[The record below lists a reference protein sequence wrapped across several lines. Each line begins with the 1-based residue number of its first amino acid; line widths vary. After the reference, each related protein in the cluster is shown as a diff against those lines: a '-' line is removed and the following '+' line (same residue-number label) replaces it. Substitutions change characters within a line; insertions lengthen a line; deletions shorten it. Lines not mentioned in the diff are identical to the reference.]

1 MTPFG
6 KIVLGFY
13 LVAAMVGA
21 GILSYSLT
29 SEPDINAIDDTSLLC
44 RFSDKEDLSRF
55 FESSS
60 SQASWGYLPESA
72 KFDLSY
78 SGSSREYSKTNV
90 QVEGVDELDSVKTDG
105 RYVYVAG
112 STGVNIIDAYPPEE
126 LANVTFIPAMDLVP
140 GIDDNANV
148 YVEGIFILP
157 GRLVV
162 ITSWYE
168 YSNYYGPVYEF
179 VEPMSMVRGPWSTIS
194 VLDIDQPDNPVLIWS
209 SGVSGYPLSARMT
222 EGTVY
227 MVSSCWAVTVN
238 NDTLV
243 PMESANGQESEIP
256 LSAIRYDPE
265 MQDADAFTN
274 IIALNVSDLEDN
286 VISIVTGYSSTFY
299 ASKSAMYLTVPK
311 WDLRWT
317 FVEDSAETVEDD
329 TTTTTIY
336 KISYDGLSMGA
347 TAKGTVKGTLLN
359 QFSMDEYESNLRVA
373 TTTDWS
379 DQRNAVYILDS
390 DLNTVGA
397 LEDIAPGERIYSARF
412 VGETLYL
419 VTFRQVD
426 PLFIID
432 LTLASSPK
440 ILSELTL
447 PGFSTYLHPV
457 SDDLLLGIG
466 AEDGVAKVSLFDV
479 SDRMN
484 PFEVS
489 NWTLSDYKWSSI
501 VWDHK
506 DVLFDSQKGLLV
518 IPVTAY
524 NYDYFS
530 YESTSINGAFVF
542 DVTAEDGIELR
553 GVIESNSTAYYY
565 GSGVRRSLYIE
576 DCLYTIWGNTIK
588 ANLLSDL
595 SEVGSLEFYTSTP
608 WAYRVMA

>member
-1 MTPFG
+1 
-6 KIVLGFY
+6 
-13 LVAAMVGA
+13 MVGA

-29 SEPDINAIDDTSLLC
+29 NESDVNAIDDTSLFS
-44 RFSDKEDLSRF
+44 RFSDREDLSRF

-60 SQASWGYLPESA
+60 SRSNWGYSPESA

-112 STGVNIIDAYPPEE
+112 STGVSVIDAYPPEQ
-126 LANVTFIPAMDLVP
+126 LANVTFIPAEDLVP
-140 GIDDNANV
+140 NIDDNANV
-148 YVEGIFILP
+148 NVEGIFILP
-157 GRLVV
+157 GKLVV

-168 YSNYYGPVYEF
+168 YSNYYGPVYDF
-179 VEPMSMVRGPWSTIS
+179 VEPRSMVRGPWSTIS
-194 VLDIDQPDNPVLIWS
+194 VLDVDQPDNPILIWS
-209 SGVSGYPLSARMT
+209 SGVSGYPISARMT
-222 EGTVY
+222 DGTVY
-227 MVSSCWAVTVN
+227 MVSSCWAVTMD

-243 PMESANGQESEIP
+243 PMKSANGQESEMP

-265 MQDADAFTN
+265 MEDADAFTN
-274 IIALNVSDLEDN
+274 ILALNVSDLEDN

-311 WDLRWT
+311 WNIRWAL
-317 FVEDSAETVEDD
+317 VENSAEASVDD
-329 TTTTTIY
+329 TTTTSIY
-336 KISYDGLSMGA
+336 KISYEGLSMGA
-347 TAKGTVKGTLLN
+347 TAKGNVKGTLLN
-359 QFSMDEYESNLRVA
+359 QFSMDEYESKLRVA
-373 TTTDWS
+373 TTTDWP
-379 DQRNAVYILDS
+379 DQSNAVYILDS

-397 LEDIAPGERIYSARF
+397 LEDIASGERIYSSRF
-412 VGETLYL
+412 VGDTLYL

-432 LTLASSPK
+432 LTWASSPK

-447 PGFSTYLHPV
+447 PGFSTYLHPI

-484 PFEVS
+484 PSEIS
-489 NWTLSDYKWSSI
+489 SWTLSDYKWSSI

-506 DVLFDSQKGLLV
+506 DVLFDSEKGLLV

-524 NYDYFS
+524 DYDYVS
-530 YESTSINGAFVF
+530 YGSTYVNGAFVF
-542 DVTAEDGIELR
+542 DVTAENGIELR

-595 SEVGSLEFYTSTP
+595 SEIGSLEFYTSPP
-608 WAYRVMA
+608 WIYRVMA

>member
-1 MTPFG
+1 MTPLG
-6 KIVLGFY
+6 KMVLGFY
-13 LVAAMVGA
+13 LVAVMAGA
-21 GILSYSLT
+21 GILSYSLGRE
-29 SEPDINAIDDTSLLC
+29 SDVNAIDDTALFS

-60 SQASWGYLPESA
+60 STPTWGHFSNGAEL
-72 KFDLSY
+72 DMSY
-78 SGSSREYSKTNV
+78 SGNSREYSKTNV

-105 RYVYVAG
+105 RYVYVAR
-112 STGVNIIDAYPPEE
+112 SAGVNILDAYPPEQ
-126 LANVTFIPAMDLVP
+126 LANVTFIPATDLVP

-157 GRLVV
+157 GKLVV

-168 YSNYYGPVYEF
+168 YSTHYGPVYDF
-179 VEPMSMVRGPWSTIS
+179 VGPTSMVRGPWSTIS
-194 VLDIDQPDNPVLIWS
+194 VLDIDQPDKPDLVWS
-209 SGVSGYPLSARMT
+209 SGVSGYPVSARMT
-222 EGTVY
+222 DGTVY

-238 NDTLV
+238 NETLV
-243 PMESANGQESEIP
+243 PMRSVNGQESEIP
-256 LSAIRYDPE
+256 LGAIRYDPQME
-265 MQDADAFTN
+265 DADAFTN
-274 IIALNVSDLEDN
+274 ILALNISDLEDN

-299 ASKSAMYLTVPK
+299 ASQSAMYLTVPK
-311 WDLRWT
+311 WNYRWT
-317 FVEDSAETVEDD
+317 IIEASMEAVEDD
-329 TTTTTIY
+329 TATTTIY

-347 TAKGTVKGTLLN
+347 TAKGSVKGTLLN

-373 TTTDWS
+373 TTTDWQ
-379 DQRNAVYILDS
+379 DQWNAVYILDS
-390 DLNTVGA
+390 DLNTIGA
-397 LEDIAPGERIYSARF
+397 LENIAPGERIYSARF
-412 VGETLYL
+412 VGDTLYL

-432 LTLASSPK
+432 LSWASSPK
-440 ILSELTL
+440 ILAELTL
-447 PGFSTYLHPV
+447 PGFSTYLHPI
-457 SDDLLLGIG
+457 DDNLLLGIG
-466 AEDGVAKVSLFDV
+466 AEGGVAKVSLFDV
-479 SDRMN
+479 SDRTN
-484 PFEVS
+484 PSEIS

-530 YESTSINGAFVF
+530 YEGTYINGAFVF
-542 DVTAEDGIELR
+542 DVTAENGIDLR
-553 GVIESNSTAYYY
+553 GVIESNSTAHYY

-608 WAYRVMA
+608 WDYRVMA